1 METKKK
7 RRNSY
12 ELQRLW
18 RTRPDSNRGPRA
30 WEEKTVISLRVKF
43 SQQESAKPLYVLGF
57 LMPHLFFS
65 AVWP

>member
-1 METKKK
+1 MRAKTGKTAKTDPIELEVPKSEGSDPGAKNRKTRMREMETKKK

-30 WEEKTVISLRVKF
+30 
-43 SQQESAKPLYVLGF
+43 
-57 LMPHLFFS
+57 
-65 AVWP
+65 